1 MRTDQQLNVKLNPV
15 RVKVGTAGVG
25 LKSDT
30 RISKWIKHTFMIFF
44 FFFSL
49 CLPAFLGLVCF
60 AYISIRLQLN
70 SGSSFF
76 SPQ

>member
-44 FFFSL
+44 FFFFIVS
-49 CLPAFLGLVCF
+49 P
-60 AYISIRLQLN
+60 
-70 SGSSFF
+70 SFF
-76 SPQ
+76 RTCLFRLYQN